1 MLWTILRN
9 MARTSA
15 AAPATPATGD
25 SLAMGMASFHA
36 GEFSV
41 ACRHLRAARAAD
53 PADGDVLYCLALAEA
68 RSGQHVLAEEL
79 LQELRLTRDD
89 ADVNNALGNVCRMRG
104 NLVDAGSAYRRAL
117 AVDAGHLAALAN
129 LGLVLR
135 DQGVPQQALP
145 VLDRA
150 LVLAPDYVEALFNKA
165 LALTDLGESQ
175 AAGQLIEQVLR
186 LDPDFAEA
194 HLQRGFALLR
204 RGDFAAGWREYRW
217 RVNIP
222 ELDHWRDY
230 DYPLWQGEK
239 LSGRRVLVQAEQ
251 GLGDQIMF
259 ASCLPDMLESA
270 RQVMIECD
278 SRLAVLFARS
288 FPQAVVYRH
297 RVKGQPEW
305 SHEPAPDFR
314 VRLGDLPRML
324 RNCGADFP
332 RHSGYLFADPGNVT
346 NWRIRLAALGSGPK
360 IGLSWRGG
368 TLATGQRAR
377 SLPLED
383 LLPIVSLP
391 DTHFVSLQYGD
402 GREEIAN
409 LRTRYGVT
417 FSEWPQAIADMD
429 EMAALVAS
437 LDMVITVCTTAAHLA
452 GALGK
457 TAWVL
462 VPAVSEWRYRES
474 GNGIP
479 WYPELRLFRQRRT
492 AEWSDVILEVR
503 TALID
508 AIGAGFK

>member
-1 MLWTILRN
+1 MLWTMLRH
-9 MARTSA
+9 MTRTTVGTTVTEASHEL
-15 AAPATPATGD
+15 P
-25 SLAMGMASFHA
+25 AMGVASFHA
-36 GEFSV
+36 GDFAV

-53 PADGDVLYCLALAEA
+53 PADGDVLYYLALAEA
-68 RSGQHVLAEEL
+68 RGGRHVLAEEL

-104 NLVDAGSAYRRAL
+104 RMNDAGAAYQRAL
-117 AVDAGHLAALAN
+117 AIDGGHLAALAN

-135 DQGVPQQALP
+135 DQGVPQEALP
-145 VLDRA
+145 LLDRA
-150 LVLAPDYVEALFNKA
+150 LAIAPDYVEALFNKA
-165 LALTDLGESQ
+165 LVLIDLGERL
-175 AAGQLIEQVLR
+175 AADQLIERVLT
-186 LDPDFAEA
+186 LDPGFAEA
-194 HLQRGFALLR
+194 HLQRGFTLLR
-204 RGDFAAGWREYRW
+204 RGDFAAGWREYGW

-230 DYPLWQGEK
+230 DYPLWRGEK

-259 ASCLPDMLESA
+259 ASCLPDILERA

-278 SRLAVLFARS
+278 PRLAVLFARS
-288 FPQAVVYRH
+288 FPKAVVYRH
-297 RVKGQPEW
+297 RVKGQPGW
-305 SHEPAPDFR
+305 SREPAPDFR

-324 RNCGADFP
+324 RNCEADFP
-332 RHSGYLFADPGNVT
+332 RHSGYLIADPGRVA

-368 TLATGQRAR
+368 TPATGQRAR

-391 DTHFVSLQYGD
+391 DAHFVSLQYGH

-417 FSEWPQAIADMD
+417 LSEWPQAIADMD
-429 EMAALVAS
+429 EMAALVAG
-437 LDMVITVCTTAAHLA
+437 LDMVISVCTTAAHLA

-462 VPAVSEWRYRES
+462 VPAVAEWRYRES

-492 AEWSDVILEVR
+492 AEWSDVILAVR
-503 TALID
+503 TALTE
-508 AIGAGFK
+508 AIGADLK